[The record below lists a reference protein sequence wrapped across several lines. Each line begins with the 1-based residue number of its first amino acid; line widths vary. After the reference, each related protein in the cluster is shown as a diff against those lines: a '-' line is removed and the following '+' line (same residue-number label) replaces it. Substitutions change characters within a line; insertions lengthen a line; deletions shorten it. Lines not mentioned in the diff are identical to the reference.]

1 MRHNLDDIYQLS
13 DFENRKPL
21 TYYEYCEV
29 LNDLFQPKSF
39 LDLGCAQGYTI
50 DYFAPRIPS
59 LGVEGSTV
67 ALRLA
72 TPFAAKHIQQ
82 HDLRDPFYY
91 HRGFDLVNC
100 TEVME
105 HLEPEF
111 EDTLLD
117 TIMRHM
123 SNWLAFTA
131 AQVWDKARG
140 TSRQSHW
147 NVKPYEYWVGMFETR
162 GLRIRADMRNKMRE
176 MLRKKRNVYPW
187 WGRDL
192 IVCQT

>member
-1 MRHNLDDIYQLS
+1 MRHKLDDIYQLS
-13 DFENRKPL
+13 DFNNRKRE

-29 LNDLFQPKSF
+29 LDKLFQPLTF

-50 DYFAPRIPS
+50 DYFVRSVGSI
-59 LGVEGSTV
+59 GIEGSTV

-82 HDLRDPFYY
+82 YDLRDKLDLS
-91 HRGFDLVNC
+91 RTFDLVNC

-111 EDTLLD
+111 EDILLD
-117 TIMRHM
+117 TIIRHM
-123 SNWLAFTA
+123 SNWLIFTA
-131 AQVWDKARG
+131 ASVWDKARG
-140 TSRQSHW
+140 TSHQSHW
-147 NVKPYEYWVGMFETR
+147 NVKPYSYWVGMFESR
-162 GLRIRADMRNKMRE
+162 GLKIRADMRNKMRE
-176 MLRKKRNVYPW
+176 MLRTKKNVYPW

-192 IVCQT
+192 IVCQV